1 MPLKLNSAAGGSVTL
16 DVGSTASTYTL
27 VFPSLSGTILTTDTS
42 GNFVI
47 PSGNLNL
54 SGTGQRIT
62 GDFSSVPVANR
73 VHFQTNVTN
82 GATSIAAL
90 PNGTNTNSNFI
101 VYNNPDPTNASI
113 GQFAMNG
120 AEIQIVA
127 GIRGTGTYFPMT
139 IYTSGS
145 ERMRIDTS
153 GNVGIATSSP
163 GAKFQVV
170 GSTTVSSQP
179 NVAAII
185 GAGVTSELLL
195 GSTNGNT
202 PFIASQGAY
211 PLTFFTNATER
222 MRIDSSGLV
231 GIGTSSAAAYGTLTV
246 GQSGQPTGSEP
257 SSRPNIEIWQG
268 SPSINDA
275 GGIDLR
281 GSSSGSG
288 YGFRIS
294 AIDSTGVHL
303 VIGNRSSSTT
313 YTERMRID
321 SSGNVG
327 IGTSN
332 PAGYSAK
339 IAAVATSDYSTAATF
354 ISNSSTVNWARTDWD
369 NQNVAYNGIIY
380 QDQSG
385 LFNIRNDGANSI
397 AFSTNGGNERMRID
411 SSGNVGIGTNSPSAP
426 LNIYNNT
433 ASTGYAWIKIESGT
447 SAAYAPRIQLSD
459 SRTGAGAANY
469 QLISGGNSGAFEV
482 YDTTSSASR
491 LLINSS
497 GNVGIGTTS
506 PATKLQVSGGS
517 TTEVRVISSGD
528 LTTGAAS
535 FVRFGGSNSAISG
548 YVGYGGVGSTM
559 DVFNTL
565 SGAITF
571 GTSNTERMRIDSS
584 GRVTMPNQ
592 PYAAGSCSSAYTL
605 SAGSFAN
612 GFDVIYGNVDI
623 NVGSCY
629 NNTTGKFT
637 APVAGAYLVMYT
649 VLINSGSSTSV
660 DYRLSLSINN
670 GQTMTGSSLKP
681 GGLWPSVYISNIV
694 YLNANDTVKARFW
707 NDSGTGAVHA
717 DPNYNRFS
725 IMLLG

>member
-62 GDFSSVPVANR
+62 GDMSNATIANR
-73 VHFQTNVTN
+73 LAFQNSITNAGT
-82 GATSIAAL
+82 ALQIA
-90 PNGTNTNSNFI
+90 PNGTAK
-101 VYNNPDPTNASI
+101 NAQLNWETDS
-113 GQFAMNG
+113 AMLNG
-120 AEIQIVA
+120 VSFQINANEGLGEVRLQN
-127 GIRGTGTYFPMT
+127 GIRGTGTYLPTTF
-139 IYTSGS
+139 YTGGS
-145 ERMRIDTS
+145 
-153 GNVGIATSSP
+153 
-163 GAKFQVV
+163 
-170 GSTTVSSQP
+170 
-179 NVAAII
+179 
-185 GAGVTSELLL
+185 
-195 GSTNGNT
+195 
-202 PFIASQGAY
+202 
-211 PLTFFTNATER
+211 ER

-327 IGTSN
+327 IGTISPTQKLHVVTSTN
-332 PAGYSAK
+332 TGTSADN
-339 IAAVATSDYSTAATF
+339 AAIYV
-354 ISNSSTVNWARTDWD
+354 SSTNRNGYFQADGSLSASLVFSQGLTEKGRIFYDHTSNFMAFGVN
-369 NQNVAYNGIIY
+369 
-380 QDQSG
+380 
-385 LFNIRNDGANSI
+385 GAWNAS
-397 AFSTNGGNERMRID
+397 EKMRID

-506 PATKLQVSGGS
+506 PSQKLDVNGNVAAVILKQKTSTNAYNNFYTDGGTTTNSGFTG
-517 TTEVRVISSGD
+517 VFNSSGTRIAYLGFWD
-528 LTTGAAS
+528 
-535 FVRFGGSNSAISG
+535 SNNIVNMTETA
-548 YVGYGGVGSTM
+548 YG
-559 DVFNTL
+559 
-565 SGAITF
+565 ITF
-571 GTSNTERMRIDSS
+571 GTNGSERMRIDSS
-584 GRVTMPNQ
+584 GRVTKPYQ
-592 PYAAGSCSSAYTL
+592 PAFRATAGTTTTVGNYVKYDTIVFNIGGHYNTSTYT
-605 SAGSFAN
+605 
-612 GFDVIYGNVDI
+612 
-623 NVGSCY
+623 
-629 NNTTGKFT
+629 FT
-637 APVAGAYLVMYT
+637 APIVGLYFFEAHFLSNRTTGTGDTGYDFYVNGAAVKRVYDGKGGSENLHAEARGTFLVQ
-649 VLINSGSSTSV
+649 
-660 DYRLSLSINN
+660 LS
-670 GQTMTGSSLKP
+670 
-681 GGLWPSVYISNIV
+681 
-694 YLNANDTVKARFW
+694 ANDTVKVYCYASV
-707 NDSGTGAVHA
+707 SGDILISNTHCQ
-717 DPNYNRFS
+717 FS
-725 IMLLG
+725 GYLLG